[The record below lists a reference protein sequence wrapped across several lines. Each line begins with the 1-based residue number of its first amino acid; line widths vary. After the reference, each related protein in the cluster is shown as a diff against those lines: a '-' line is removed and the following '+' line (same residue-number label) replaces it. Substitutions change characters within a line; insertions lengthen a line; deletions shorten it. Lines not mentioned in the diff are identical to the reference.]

1 MSVNGRNDK
10 KRYTMYLPSNN
21 VGIKQCCKVVLL
33 NGVTLNGGCSCNYH
47 NLQYLLCNYCA
58 GFSIGQRVVMV
69 LEVVATITGNISRSV
84 LPMKREKRPPPKRG
98 LLRADA

>member
-33 NGVTLNGGCSCNYH
+33 NGVTLNGGCSGNYH
-47 NLQYLLCNYCA
+47 SRQNSNRSNFICPQA
-58 GFSIGQRVVMV
+58 SISATYFLNSG
-69 LEVVATITGNISRSV
+69 VA
-84 LPMKREKRPPPKRG
+84 E
-98 LLRADA
+98 